1 MAAIIKHLDS
11 GEGARASHFNF
22 DDLSHR
28 ADAYLVQ
35 VREQAGKLLAEARV
49 QADQI
54 RKQAEIDGLRAA
66 QKQMQAKIEA
76 ETTRRMETVL
86 PAVRAAIDEFRK
98 SKQAWLAHWET
109 TGVRLATRIAG
120 RILRREL
127 AHEPKLPLKFVRE
140 SLELAVA
147 ADGVRLLL
155 NPHDVEHLG
164 REVQTLVKELAPT
177 GQVEIIADARITPG
191 GCRLETPHGSI
202 DQQLETQLQRLEQEL
217 T

>member
-1 MAAIIKHLDS
+1 MAVIIKNFD
-11 GEGARASHFNF
+11 GGGGAQASSFNF

-28 ADAYLVQ
+28 ADAYLAQ

-66 QKQMQAKIEA
+66 QKQLQAKVEA

-86 PAVRAAIDEFRK
+86 PAVRAAVDEFRK
-98 SKQAWLAHWET
+98 LKQGWLTHWET

-127 AHEPKLPLKFVRE
+127 AHDPKLPLRFVRE

-147 ADGVRLLL
+147 ADGIRLLL
-155 NPHDVEHLG
+155 NPQDVELLG

-177 GQVEIIADARITPG
+177 GRVEIVPDARIAPG

-202 DQQLETQLQRLEQEL
+202 DQQLEVQLKRIEEEL

>member
-1 MAAIIKHLDS
+1 MAVIIKNFDG
-11 GEGARASHFNF
+11 GEGARTSTFNF

-28 ADAYLVQ
+28 ADAYLAQ

-66 QKQMQAKIEA
+66 QKQMQTKVEA
-76 ETTRRMETVL
+76 ETTKRMETVL
-86 PAVRAAIDEFRK
+86 PAVRAAVDEFRK
-98 SKQAWLAHWET
+98 LKQGWLTHWET

-120 RILRREL
+120 RILRREI
-127 AHEPKLPLKFVRE
+127 AHDPKLPLKFIRE

-155 NPHDVEHLG
+155 NPQDVELLG

-177 GQVEIIADARITPG
+177 GRVEVLADPRIAPG

-202 DQQLETQLQRLEQEL
+202 DQQLEVQLKRIEEEL